1 MMMQRMGLYEGPF
14 RSIQL
19 GKKTVEVWLYDE
31 KRHCIQVGAIIEF
44 MKVSDEKET
53 VKVKVMVCSCM
64 KRLLI
69 CIAIFRFPFLT
80 VKDGRW
86 RKCWRR
92 PIPLYRRYGAAMES
106 VSHPYPVARE

>member
-1 MMMQRMGLYEGPF
+1 MMDNGRKEKF
-14 RSIQL
+14 IKRC
-19 GKKTVEVWLYDE
+19 GKCGCMTKN
-31 KRHCIQVGAIIEF
+31 GAAIKSGIGNIIEF
-44 MKVSDEKET
+44 AKVSDEKET

-64 KRLLI
+64 KRLPI